1 MCYISSMLELN
12 SSFLWIFFLIWLLYF
27 ILNHVFFKP
36 IGGIIEQREAKIAAD
51 SGRHASMVAEIED
64 RARAVE
70 ERLSQARREAQRT
83 QGDWLK
89 QGEEVRSRAVA
100 AAREQ
105 AARVLDE
112 KTAQLEK
119 EIAAAEQVLLQQV
132 SAFSAKIRQSYL

>member
-1 MCYISSMLELN
+1 MLELN

-27 ILNHVFFKP
+27 VLDRIFFKP
-36 IGGIIEQREAKIAAD
+36 IGGIIRQREAKIAAD
-51 SGRHASMVAEIED
+51 SGRHENMVAQIED

-70 ERLSQARREAQRT
+70 ERLGQARRDAQRS
-83 QGDWLK
+83 QEGWLK

-112 KTAQLEK
+112 RTAQLEK

>member
-1 MCYISSMLELN
+1 MLELN

-27 ILNHVFFKP
+27 VLNRIFFKP
-36 IGGIIEQREAKIAAD
+36 IGGIIRQREAKIAAD
-51 SGRHASMVAEIED
+51 SGRHENMVAQIED
-64 RARAVE
+64 RTRAVE
-70 ERLSQARREAQRT
+70 ERLGQARRDAQRS
-83 QGDWLK
+83 QEGWLK

-119 EIAAAEQVLLQQV
+119 EIAAAEQALLQQV